1 MFGKHQSP
9 SKAYK
14 SIGYET
20 EIGTANPHKLILM
33 LLDGALMAIASANR
47 HMEHGEIPE
56 KGAAIS
62 QAITI
67 IGDGLRASLD
77 VQAGGDLA
85 EKLGALYD
93 YMCDRL
99 FYANLNNSAATLDEV
114 SGLLGEIKSA
124 WVEIGDKPA
133 VHPAK
138 QAAA

>member
-9 SKAYK
+9 AKAYT
-14 SIGYET
+14 SVGYET
-20 EIGTANPHKLILM
+20 EIDTANPHRLILM
-33 LLDGALMAIASANR
+33 LFDGALLAIASASR
-47 HMEHGEIPE
+47 HMQHGEIPE

-67 IGDGLRASLD
+67 IGDGLYASLD
-77 VQAGGDLA
+77 AQAGGELA

-93 YMCDRL
+93 YMCTRL
-99 FYANLNNSAATLDEV
+99 LYANIHNSRAALDEV
-114 SGLLGEIKSA
+114 SGLLGEIKGA

-133 VHPAK
+133 APSST

>member
-9 SKAYK
+9 AKTYSRI
-14 SIGYET
+14 SYET
-20 EIGTANPHKLILM
+20 EIEGADPHRLILM
-33 LLDGALMAIASANR
+33 LFDGALMAIASASL
-47 HMEHGEIPE
+47 HMQHGEIPE

-67 IGDGLRASLD
+67 IGNGLRASLD
-77 VQAGGDLA
+77 TQAGGDLS

-99 FYANLNNSAATLDEV
+99 LYANINNNRAVLDEV
-114 SGLLGEIKSA
+114 SGLLAEIKSA
-124 WVEIGDKPA
+124 WAEIGDNPA

-138 QAAA
+138 QAVA

>member
-1 MFGKHQSP
+1 MFGRHQTP

-14 SIGYET
+14 SVGYET
-20 EIGTANPHKLILM
+20 EIDTANPHKLILM

-67 IGDGLRASLD
+67 IGNGLRASLD

-93 YMCDRL
+93 YMGDRL
-99 FYANLNNSAATLDEV
+99 LYANLHNSQAALDEV
-114 SGLLGEIKSA
+114 SGLLGEIKGA
-124 WVEIGDKPA
+124 WAEIGDKPA
-133 VHPAK
+133 VHSAK
-138 QAAA
+138 QATA

>member
-9 SKAYK
+9 SKAYTNV
-14 SIGYET
+14 GYET
-20 EIGTANPHKLILM
+20 DIDAANPHKLILM
-33 LLDGALMAIASANR
+33 LLDGALMAIASASR
-47 HMEHGEIPE
+47 HMQHGEIPQ

-93 YMCDRL
+93 YMGDRL
-99 FYANLNNSAATLDEV
+99 LYANVNNSTAALEEV
-114 SGLLGEIKSA
+114 SGLLGEIKGA
-124 WVEIGDKPA
+124 WAEIGDNPA
-133 VHPAK
+133 VHPSK
-138 QAAA
+138 QASA

>member
-1 MFGKHQSP
+1 MFGRHQSP

-14 SIGYET
+14 SVGYET
-20 EIGTANPHKLILM
+20 EIDGANPHRLILM
-33 LLDGALMAIASANR
+33 LFDGALMAVASAKR

-56 KGAAIS
+56 KGAAVS

-77 VQAGGDLA
+77 VQAGGELA

-99 FYANLNNSAATLDEV
+99 FYANVNNSTATLEEV
-114 SGLLGEIKSA
+114 SGLLGEIKGA
-124 WVEIGDKPA
+124 WAEIGDNPA

-138 QAAA
+138 QDAA